1 MATHPS
7 VEANPKANRNCIPE
21 PDRTAKTATA
31 AGRDE
36 EQLFQSVS
44 SARDLAPVAYIPS
57 ALAGNPKAHNLR
69 RILTRE
75 QGRALELIG
84 HAVDYLNDCYL
95 YEGDENEPINIGGPS
110 TQAVQILVAARSK
123 ILQSASVR
131 EPRRLRIWDRLFHR
145 NSERKLA
152 LESHRKDDRTSQ
164 SKPVAV
170 LPLSSSR

>member
-7 VEANPKANRNCIPE
+7 VEANPKANRNCIAE
-21 PDRTAKTATA
+21 PDRTAKAATA
-31 AGRDE
+31 AGPDE
-36 EQLFQSVS
+36 EPLFQTLSTG
-44 SARDLAPVAYIPS
+44 RDLAPIAYIP
-57 ALAGNPKAHNLR
+57 APLAENPKPHNLR

-95 YEGDENEPINIGGPS
+95 YEGDQDELISIGGPS

-131 EPRRLRIWDRLFHR
+131 EPRRLRLWDRLFHR
-145 NSERKLA
+145 SSERRHGV
-152 LESHRKDDRTSQ
+152 EFHRKDDRASQ